1 MKFSDKLLHFIWRY
15 KLIDQSKLIT
25 SEGTTLRILNFG
37 KYNENAG
44 PDFEFAKIELS
55 QQTWIGNIEIHWS
68 SSEWYQHKHQLD
80 ARYNTTILHVV
91 WQHTDTQPTYR
102 KDGTIIPTL
111 ELQCFVDPAL
121 LIKYQYLMEQEAWLT
136 CEKQLPFIDPFQK
149 INWLERIIVERLE
162 QKIKL
167 VQDWLQQTNYDW
179 EKVQLIAIGRAFGM
193 KVNAEAFEKLLF
205 LMPLSILHK
214 YADDPL
220 KLESVLFGIGGF
232 LELST
237 EKVDDYY
244 ADLRKE
250 FLYLKQLHQLP
261 VLDLHEWKYMRM
273 RPYNF
278 PTHRLAQFVG
288 LIAKRLQWFE
298 FVKQASLDEVVSDL
312 GNIVASS
319 YWSTHFHFQQP
330 AKLHST
336 KLTKEFIQH
345 ILLNAYVPL
354 LFTYGDYIDQA
365 AMKNKGLEWLKQLP
379 TEKNNILQRY
389 ADRGYEATSAS
400 ESQALLH
407 LYKNYCSSKK
417 CLDCAI
423 GYRIL
428 SG

>member
-1 MKFSDKLLHFIWRY
+1 
-15 KLIDQSKLIT
+15 
-25 SEGTTLRILNFG
+25 
-37 KYNENAG
+37 
-44 PDFEFAKIELS
+44 
-55 QQTWIGNIEIHWS
+55 
-68 SSEWYQHKHQLD
+68 
-80 ARYNTTILHVV
+80 
-91 WQHTDTQPTYR
+91 
-102 KDGTIIPTL
+102 
-111 ELQCFVDPAL
+111 
-121 LIKYQYLMEQEAWLT
+121 
-136 CEKQLPFIDPFQK
+136 
-149 INWLERIIVERLE
+149 
-162 QKIKL
+162 
-167 VQDWLQQTNYDW
+167 
-179 EKVQLIAIGRAFGM
+179 
-193 KVNAEAFEKLLF
+193 
-205 LMPLSILHK
+205 
-214 YADDPL
+214 
-220 KLESVLFGIGGF
+220 
-232 LELST
+232 
-237 EKVDDYY
+237 
-244 ADLRKE
+244 
-250 FLYLKQLHQLP
+250 
-261 VLDLHEWKYMRM
+261 M

-345 ILLNAYVPL
+345 SLLNAYVSL

-365 AMKNKGLEWLKQLP
+365 AMKNKALEWLKQLP

>member
-91 WQHTDTQPTYR
+91 WQHTDTKPTYR

-167 VQDWLQQTNYDW
+167 VQDWLQQTNYD
-179 EKVQLIAIGRAFGM
+179 
-193 KVNAEAFEKLLF
+193 
-205 LMPLSILHK
+205 
-214 YADDPL
+214 
-220 KLESVLFGIGGF
+220 
-232 LELST
+232 
-237 EKVDDYY
+237 
-244 ADLRKE
+244 
-250 FLYLKQLHQLP
+250 
-261 VLDLHEWKYMRM
+261 
-273 RPYNF
+273 
-278 PTHRLAQFVG
+278 
-288 LIAKRLQWFE
+288 
-298 FVKQASLDEVVSDL
+298 
-312 GNIVASS
+312 
-319 YWSTHFHFQQP
+319 
-330 AKLHST
+330 
-336 KLTKEFIQH
+336 
-345 ILLNAYVPL
+345 
-354 LFTYGDYIDQA
+354 
-365 AMKNKGLEWLKQLP
+365 
-379 TEKNNILQRY
+379 
-389 ADRGYEATSAS
+389 
-400 ESQALLH
+400 
-407 LYKNYCSSKK
+407 
-417 CLDCAI
+417 
-423 GYRIL
+423 
-428 SG
+428 